1 MKISRETASKD
12 LLFFR
17 EATGITQDQLSIK
30 TGVSVNTILSIEK
43 DSGKKIRA
51 LTLFKLNQYIE
62 KIG

>member
-17 EATGITQDQLSIK
+17 EATGMTQDQLSTK
-30 TGVSVNTILSIEK
+30 TGVSVNTILSIER
-43 DSGKKIRA
+43 DNGKKIRA
-51 LTLFKLNQYIE
+51 STLFKLNQYIE